1 MAFTNSKR
9 EAKKAAKKHA
19 KHARKQ
25 AEKQAKRAQ
34 STWYKALNNAGPLFN
49 EASKEARKRAEK
61 FYGDYA
67 PEVEKRVRKGLDV
80 GQARVSGLSSRLSDE
95 FDRNVGPR
103 ARKFRSDF
111 EADYLP
117 RARRT
122 ADAANTTLSAAVA
135 AAVDAA
141 RAEWEKGAPEIRTAA
156 TTSPAADKKKSKVGT
171 VLVVL
176 GIAAVAGTAGYLAW
190 QKTRPVEDPWAPPAD
205 FARSHYPAAG
215 VSEEDSTVVS
225 DSVAA
230 AEAGDVSES
239 LADGE
244 KENTHKGE

>member
-19 KHARKQ
+19 KNAK
-25 AEKQAKRAQ
+25 KQAKQAQ
-34 STWYKALNNAGPLFN
+34 STWRKALDNAGPLFS

-67 PEVEKRVRKGLDV
+67 PEVERRVRKGFNA
-80 GQARVSGLSSRLSDE
+80 GQERVSGLSSRLSDE

-103 ARKFRSDF
+103 ARKLRSDF

-122 ADAANTTLSAAVA
+122 ADAANTTLGAAVA

-156 TTSPAADKKKSKVGT
+156 TTSPVADKKKSKVGT

-176 GIAAVAGTAGYLAW
+176 GLAAVAGTAGYLAW

-215 VSEEDSTVVS
+215 VSEEDSTEVS

-230 AEAGDVSES
+230 AEAGDVPES